1 MEAHTHLN
9 IHAMYHNAL
18 FLRDLRAVQSPSA
31 PLPELPTPSSRTS
44 SPSHEPPEDFK
55 SDIENMPPLEPSVS
69 FGRELK
75 KRITGVAENM
85 TEKLAEKL
93 TGRLNGLVHR
103 GSGLLL
109 WIWRWVH

>member
-1 MEAHTHLN
+1 
-9 IHAMYHNAL
+9 
-18 FLRDLRAVQSPSA
+18 
-31 PLPELPTPSSRTS
+31 
-44 SPSHEPPEDFK
+44 
-55 SDIENMPPLEPSVS
+55 MPPLEPSVS